1 MLNTD
6 AALAHLNIVQ
16 RSIMIRR
23 IGSDGGGH
31 VITGVT
37 AGEMLQSIGEMN
49 RFLVSEG
56 LLHTTV
62 VIFD

>member
-1 MLNTD
+1 
-6 AALAHLNIVQ
+6 
-16 RSIMIRR
+16 MIRR
-23 IGSDGGGH
+23 IGSDGGGGH

-37 AGEMLQSIGEMN
+37 AGEMLQRIGEMN